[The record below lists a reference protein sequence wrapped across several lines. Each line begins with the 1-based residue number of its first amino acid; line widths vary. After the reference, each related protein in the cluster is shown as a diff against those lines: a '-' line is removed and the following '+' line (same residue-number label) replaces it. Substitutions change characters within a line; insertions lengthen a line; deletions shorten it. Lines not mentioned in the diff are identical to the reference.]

1 MPIFQRTI
9 KLALATCLAV
19 WLAHVLHLLYPTAAG
34 SITILSLLDTRRAS
48 FKTAW
53 DRLWSTILALV
64 IGMSAFTLL
73 GFNLWALGLYLSIY
87 VPIAYKTN
95 LSAWIPPC
103 TVLVLHFFQEKTISW
118 PLFTN
123 AMCLFF
129 IGAGLALLV
138 NLYMPSQNKKIQE
151 FHRTVERELK
161 AILQAF
167 HDFLE
172 DKSLSP
178 IEELITQLDQ
188 TLSNA
193 LHIVYLDRHNQVFR
207 QTDYQVH
214 YFEMRQA
221 QSRILR
227 EMAQSFTDCPMNAQE
242 KQAFAE
248 IFQLTE
254 KQLSQTNA
262 GHALLQAIA
271 RLWEDFHAWPLPQS
285 RQEFETR
292 AKLYQVLHDLEHFIQ
307 LKVDFYKR
315 YPKEN
320 G

>member
-53 DRLWSTILALV
+53 DRLWSTILALI

-73 GFNLWALGLYLSIY
+73 GFNLWALGLYLCIY
-87 VPIAYKTN
+87 VPIAYRTN

-103 TVLVLHFFQEKTISW
+103 TVLVLHFFQEKAINL

-151 FHRTVERELK
+151 FHRTVELELK
-161 AILQAF
+161 TILKEFA
-167 HDFLE
+167 HFLGGASTNPQE
-172 DKSLSP
+172 A
-178 IEELITQLDQ
+178 LIQQLDQ
-188 TLSNA
+188 TLSEA

-221 QSRILR
+221 QNRILR
-227 EMAQSFTDCPMNAQE
+227 EIAESLAHCSFNSQE
-242 KQAFAE
+242 GKALAE
-248 IFQLTE
+248 IFQLTAQ
-254 KQLSQTNA
+254 QLSQTNA
-262 GHALLQAIA
+262 GHELLHALTK
-271 RLWEDFHAWPLPQS
+271 LWEDFHAWPLPQN

-292 AKLYQVLHDLEHFIQ
+292 AKLYQILHDLEHFVQ
-307 LKVDFYKR
+307 LKVDFYHR
-315 YPKEN
+315 YPKES
-320 G
+320 